1 MINGQ
6 HGSMSGTIT
15 YNFHYDRVNDEYG
28 SGFDLNHYEMDSYD
42 LTFYPDDSDDEI
54 TVYLDAKDAIQKEDN
69 NSPVKRAYEQNK
81 EVERIAKIRAEENE
95 RQNA

>member
-1 MINGQ
+1 
-6 HGSMSGTIT
+6 MSGTIT